1 MKKQGIQFPSF
12 MVTPP
17 AFKSFSTNK
26 QKSHG
31 KNEFSR
37 NTATAVTPYTNS
49 NNNSSGSQINTTTT
63 TRTTGVTVISN
74 GSTTKQQLFSN
85 TTSNV
90 TMTVLMS
97 DEMIEGN
104 CST

>member
-17 AFKSFSTNK
+17 AFKSFSNTK

-31 KNEFSR
+31 NNEFSR
-37 NTATAVTPYTNS
+37 NTATAVTPYTS
-49 NNNSSGSQINTTTT
+49 SSSNSSGSKINMTTT

-74 GSTTKQQLFSN
+74 GSTTKQQVFSN
-85 TTSNV
+85 TTSNQ

-97 DEMIEGN
+97 EEMIEGM
-104 CST
+104 

>member
-17 AFKSFSTNK
+17 AFKSFGSNK

-31 KNEFSR
+31 NNEFSR
-37 NTATAVTPYTNS
+37 NTAATAVTPYTNS
-49 NNNSSGSQINTTTT
+49 NSNSSGSQINTTTT

-97 DEMIEGN
+97 DEMIEGK
-104 CST
+104 C